1 MESFAES
8 ARAFGPQVGLVR
20 FDAGGHFLGVNRVFC
35 ASFGYSSTEL
45 VGRHHRVLVPASTA
59 ASESYA
65 QMWDALSRGESLTG
79 QFERIARDGTR
90 RWFAASDVPSFEGS
104 AVTGALKLALDV
116 TAFVQLR
123 TQHVQN
129 EALLLTMRSVVDV
142 VLNAMNAL
150 KYAYDEVAERA
161 GLAAQERVFFD
172 QCFDG
177 LEATVRK
184 MSNLP
189 SFRAGTRS
197 GRAQL
202 DSWTLTRR

>member
-1 MESFAES
+1 MEFFAEA

-20 FDAGGHFLGVNRVFC
+20 FDAGGHFLEVNQVFC

-45 VGRHHRVLVPASTA
+45 IGRHHRVLVPASTA

-90 RWFAASDVPSFEGS
+90 RWFAASYVPSFEGNV
-104 AVTGALKLALDV
+104 VTGALKLALDV

-123 TQHVQN
+123 TQHAQD

-150 KYAYDEVAERA
+150 KYAYDEAAERA

-177 LEATVRK
+177 LEATVRQ

-189 SFRAGTRS
+189 SFRAGTKG
-197 GRAQL
+197 GRDQL
-202 DSWTLTRR
+202 DYWTQTRR